1 MRQRTGLF
9 LTMLTMLAMLAFLSA
24 CGVTTIIDAP
34 APPIRTPLTTPTPSG
49 PAVAQNALT
58 LGGSM
63 AAFNNKFSPIALLD
77 YGNGWTYLGP
87 LGKVH
92 TVTYAGDDGMDYDE
106 TSPHRVFGIQN
117 DISRFGT
124 AIGWTIAQAK
134 TFCASF
140 APADAKLTGT
150 TTLYEPTHLASG
162 FVQHYTSVSLANTL
176 PTSDFVDANGKAKTP
191 GTFFIDYGYMYDG
204 PDKVYVD
211 GCILGTNEHYMDGL
225 PV

>member
-1 MRQRTGLF
+1 
-9 LTMLTMLAMLAFLSA
+9 MLTLLGSLFA
-24 CGVTTIIDAP
+24 CGVGTTIDAP
-34 APPIRTPLTTPTPSG
+34 PPPIRTPLTTPTLSG
-49 PAVAQNALT
+49 STVSKNAIA

-92 TVTYAGDDGMDYDE
+92 TVTYAGDFGIDYDE

-117 DISRFGT
+117 DVSRFST
-124 AIGWTIAQAK
+124 WWTIAQAK
-134 TFCASF
+134 PYCRSF

-150 TTLYEPTHLASG
+150 TTIALDSTLAQG

-176 PTSDFVDANGKAKTP
+176 PAKDFVDAKGKAKTP
-191 GTFFIDYGYMYDG
+191 GTFFIYYNYTYNGNNN
-204 PDKVYVD
+204 PLVD
-211 GCILGTNEHYMDGL
+211 DCVLGTDESNLNAL